1 MQIPSLRRTVAVLL
15 CVLTVSGC
23 SRAVNIP
30 REEFAASAPNGPGE
44 YRVRTVRGD
53 EYIAERFSV
62 TDSTLVIE
70 KGVAAP
76 MAIPREDVASVH
88 RIERHVPLYVAIGG
102 VILFIGAVALVTG
115 GDAFTD

>member
-1 MQIPSLRRTVAVLL
+1 MQTASLRRTVAVLL

-23 SRAVNIP
+23 SRAVSIP
-30 REEFAASAPNGPGE
+30 REEFAAPASAGPGE

-70 KGVAAP
+70 KGDAAP
-76 MAIPREDVASVH
+76 ITIPIDEVASVH
-88 RIERHVPLYVAIGG
+88 RIEHHVPLYVAIGG